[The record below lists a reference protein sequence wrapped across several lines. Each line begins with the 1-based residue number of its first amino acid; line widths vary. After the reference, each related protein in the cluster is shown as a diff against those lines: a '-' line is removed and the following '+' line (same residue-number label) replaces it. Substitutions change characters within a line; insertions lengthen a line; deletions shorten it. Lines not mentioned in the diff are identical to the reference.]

1 MKRLV
6 YIIILLMLAICFV
19 SCRTQYI
26 PVESVRTEYKTR
38 DSIRYDSI
46 YQRDSIYTLVKGDTV
61 YQYRYKY
68 LYRYLT
74 TNRTDTILKNDS
86 IRVPYPVEK
95 KLNRWQSIK
104 MELGGWAFGIIIL
117 FILIIIGR
125 IIFKSK
131 IISIFVY
138 GWGYLLYHL
147 STEVARF

>member
-104 MELGGWAFGIIIL
+104 MELGGWVIIV
-117 FILIIIGR
+117 
-125 IIFKSK
+125 
-131 IISIFVY
+131 IFVY
-138 GWGYLLYHL
+138 MLMYALQVILGRLNKN
-147 STEVARF
+147 

>member
-6 YIIILLMLAICFV
+6 YIIILLILAVCFT

-38 DSIRYDSI
+38 DSTRYDSI

-61 YQYRYKY
+61 YQHRYKY
-68 LYRYLT
+68 LYRYLI
-74 TNRTDTILKNDS
+74 TNRTDTILKSDS

-95 KLNRWQSIK
+95 QLTRWQILR

-125 IIFKSK
+125 IVFKLK
-131 IISIFVY
+131 K
-138 GWGYLLYHL
+138 
-147 STEVARF
+147 

>member
-1 MKRLV
+1 MKQLI
-6 YIIILLMLAICFV
+6 YFTILLTSAICFV

-38 DSIRYDSI
+38 DSIRIDSI

-74 TNRTDTILKNDS
+74 TNRIDTILKNDS

-95 KLNRWQSIK
+95 KLSRWQSIK
-104 MELGGWAFGIIIL
+104 MELGGWAFGGIIIFAL
-117 FILIIIGR
+117 FIVGWL
-125 IIFKSK
+125 
-131 IISIFVY
+131 VY
-138 GWGYLLYHL
+138 RW
-147 STEVARF
+147 RKK

>member
-1 MKRLV
+1 MKRLI
-6 YIIILLMLAICFV
+6 YIIILLILAICFV

-38 DSIRYDSI
+38 DSIRFDSI
-46 YQRDSIYTLVKGDTV
+46 YQRDSVYTLVKGDTV

-74 TNRTDTILKNDS
+74 TNRTDTILKHDS
-86 IRVPYPVEK
+86 IPIPYPVEK
-95 KLNRWQSIK
+95 QLSRWQTIK

-117 FILIIIGR
+117 FTLIIIGQ

-131 IISIFVY
+131 K
-138 GWGYLLYHL
+138 
-147 STEVARF
+147 

>member
-6 YIIILLMLAICFV
+6 YIIMLLILAACFI

-38 DSIRYDSI
+38 DSIH
-46 YQRDSIYTLVKGDTV
+46 QRDSIYTLVKGDTA

-86 IRVPYPVEK
+86 IRVPYLVEK

-104 MELGGWAFGIIIL
+104 MELGGWAFGLVIS

-125 IIFKSK
+125 I
-131 IISIFVY
+131 VY
-138 GWGYLLYHL
+138 K
-147 STEVARF
+147 ARK